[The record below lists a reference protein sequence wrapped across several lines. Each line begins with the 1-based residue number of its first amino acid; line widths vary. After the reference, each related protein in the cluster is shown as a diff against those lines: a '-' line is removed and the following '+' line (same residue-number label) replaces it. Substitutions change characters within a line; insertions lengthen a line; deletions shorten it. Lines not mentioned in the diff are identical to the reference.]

1 MKLSYR
7 RFMMLGL
14 IALLLVS
21 LGSVA
26 QAQDK
31 TLILATTTSTQ
42 DSGLLDLTV
51 PLFEKE
57 RSYKVKTIAVGS
69 GQAMKM
75 GEKGGADILP
85 TLDSQWN

>member
-14 IALLLVS
+14 FALLLVS

-42 DSGLLDLTV
+42 DTGLLDVLI
-51 PLFEKE
+51 PIFEKQ
-57 RSYKVKTIAVGS
+57 TG
-69 GQAMKM
+69 
-75 GEKGGADILP
+75 
-85 TLDSQWN
+85 